1 MTRGHEQG
9 GTPAQ
14 DPAPDPVPDPAG
26 ESAPAPVRPRA
37 YAGLLGMA
45 AALGIPVSVAAFVFL
60 ALLHEIQ
67 HQVWDELPTVLGY
80 ATPPWWWPLPWL
92 AIAGA
97 LVGLA
102 IRSLPGHGGHRPVDG
117 LGMGPVPADH
127 LPGILLAALAGL
139 PLGVVLGPE
148 APLLAIGAALALILA
163 RPWDASL
170 DDRTRTVLAVVGSA
184 AALSAIFGNPIVG
197 AVFVIEAAGL
207 AGPMLAR
214 LVLPCMLA
222 SGVGALV
229 FTGMGS
235 WTGLEIASLALPD
248 IDAPVRPDVADVLW
262 AVPLAVAVAVLVR
275 AVHRVGGAVADRAGR
290 HPFSLALGAAL
301 VVALCAGCYAV
312 VTGRSPAEVVLSGQA
327 TLGELAADPGAW
339 SVGALVALLALKSL
353 AYGVSLGALR
363 GGAIFPAVM
372 LGAVAGLLAAG
383 LPGFGAVP
391 ALAVGMAAATAAT
404 LPVPVS
410 AAVLVVMLLG
420 DAAASMTPVVLVAVV
435 VGYSTEQYVLRPRR
449 TARAAAGGS

>member
-1 MTRGHEQG
+1 MPDT
-9 GTPAQ
+9 Q
-14 DPAPDPVPDPAG
+14 DRT
-26 ESAPAPVRPRA
+26 EPVRPRP
-37 YAGLLGMA
+37 YARLLVMSAG
-45 AALGIPVSVAAFVFL
+45 LGIPVSLAAFVFL

-67 HQVWDELPTVLGY
+67 HQVWDALPETLGY
-80 ATPPWWWPLPWL
+80 EVPPWWWPLPWL

-102 IRSLPGHGGHRPVDG
+102 IRSLPGHGGHRPIDG

-148 APLLAIGAALALILA
+148 APLLAIGSGLALILV
-163 RPWDASL
+163 RPWDATL
-170 DDRTRTVLAVVGSA
+170 DERTRTVLAVVGSA
-184 AALSAIFGNPIVG
+184 AALSAIFGNPLVG

-207 AGPMLAR
+207 AGPTLAR

-222 SGVGALV
+222 SGIGALV
-229 FTGMGS
+229 FTGMGT

-248 IDAPVRPDVADVLW
+248 VDAPVRPDVADVLW
-262 AVPLAVAVAVLVR
+262 AVPLAVAVAILVR
-275 AVHRVGGAVADRAGR
+275 TVHRLGGVVAGLAAR
-290 HPFSLALGAAL
+290 HPFAVAVGAAL
-301 VVALCAGCYAV
+301 VVALCAGCYTV
-312 VTGRSPAEVVLSGQA
+312 VTGRSPEEVVLSGQL
-327 TLGELAADPGAW
+327 TLAQLAADPGAW
-339 SVGALVALLALKSL
+339 GVGALVALLALKSL

-363 GGAIFPAVM
+363 GGAIFPAIL
-372 LGAVAGLLAAG
+372 LGAAAGLLAGG

-410 AAVLVVMLLG
+410 AAVLVTMLLG
-420 DAAASMTPVVLVAVV
+420 DAAAAMTPIVLVAVV
-435 VGYSTEQYVLRPRR
+435 AGYVTEQFVLRPRR
-449 TARAAAGGS
+449 AARQAAAAAT